1 MFLAADA
8 DRTQRF
14 QCGGYHSSA
23 PGGSALTSGE
33 KKLPRQ
39 GVMKRG
45 RLGKILKSHQK
56 ESLCTRA
63 VKVGQS
69 QGKVW
74 KTENCPYG
82 KSGVTFPSTFQVSC
96 VPREARGVVGLSRRK
111 CGGLGRKMGAESWR
125 LRYNVLN

>member
-1 MFLAADA
+1 MW
-8 DRTQRF
+8 
-14 QCGGYHSSA
+14 GGA
-23 PGGSALTSGE
+23 PGGLALTSGE
-33 KKLPRQ
+33 KKLSRQ
-39 GVMKRG
+39 GVRKRG

-56 ESLCTRA
+56 ESLCTRT

-96 VPREARGVVGLSRRK
+96 VPREARGVVGPEGSVGDWGERW
-111 CGGLGRKMGAESWR
+111 GLRVGDSDIM
-125 LRYNVLN
+125 Y